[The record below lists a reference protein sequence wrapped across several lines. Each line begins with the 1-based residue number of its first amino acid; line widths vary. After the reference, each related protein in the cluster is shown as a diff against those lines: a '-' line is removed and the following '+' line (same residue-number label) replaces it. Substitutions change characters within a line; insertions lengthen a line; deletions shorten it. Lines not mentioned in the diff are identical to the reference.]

1 MNNDFDLLVLGGGSG
16 GLAVARR
23 AAAHGARCAVIEGG
37 KLGGTCVNR
46 GCVPKKIIW
55 YAAEIARAM
64 DLAPDYGFA
73 ETAGGFDWAR
83 LKVARDS
90 YLKRLNQIYRTGLA
104 DSKVELITGHGRFID
119 PHTLEVEGKRYRA
132 PHIVIA
138 TGGRPIVPELPGA
151 RFGITSDGFFGLF
164 TQPRRVAIVGSGYIA
179 TELAGMLRA
188 LGSEVTMLIRSEWFL
203 NGFDVMLRETLMEEM
218 QHQGIN
224 ILCSVMV
231 ERVNRDGAGL
241 LSLHTTSGQQLSG
254 FDCLI
259 WAVGR
264 APNSD
269 RLGLDA
275 AGVERDGRGM
285 IPTDEFQNTNVAG
298 VYAVGDVTG
307 RAALTPV
314 AIAAGRRLAD
324 RLFGGQPHSR
334 LDYRLIPTVIFSHPP
349 VASIGLTEDEARE
362 QHGSAV
368 KIYQT
373 RFVPLQQALSSQKRH
388 SAMKLVTI
396 GVEEKVVGC
405 HIVGQG
411 ADEMLQGFAV
421 AMGMG
426 ACKRDFDN
434 TIAIHPT
441 SAEELVTLR

>member
-1 MNNDFDLLVLGGGSG
+1 MQNDYDLLVLGGGSG

-46 GCVPKKIIW
+46 GCVPKKIMW
-55 YAAEIARAM
+55 YAADIAQALQ
-64 DLAPDYGFA
+64 LAPDYGFD
-73 ETAGGFDWAR
+73 AGPADLDWAR

-90 YLKRLNQIYRTGLA
+90 YIKRLNQVYRTSLE
-104 DSKVELITGHGRFID
+104 DSRVDLIQGYGRFID
-119 PHTLEVEGKRYRA
+119 AHTVEVEGKRYQA

-138 TGGRPIVPELPGA
+138 TGGRPITPQLPGA

-179 TELAGMLRA
+179 TELAGMLST
-188 LGSEVTMLIRSEWFL
+188 LGSEVTLLIRSEWFL
-203 NGFDVMLRETLMEEM
+203 NGFDVLIRETLMEEM

-224 ILCSVMV
+224 VLCNVMV
-231 ERVNRDGAGL
+231 KSVSRDPDGL
-241 LSLHTTSGQQLSG
+241 LSLHTSSAQQVTG

-269 RLGLDA
+269 RLNLQA
-275 AGVERDGRGM
+275 AGVHCDGRGM
-285 IPTDEFQNTNVAG
+285 IPCDDFQNTNVPG
-298 VYAVGDVTG
+298 IYALGDISG

-314 AIAAGRRLAD
+314 AIAAGRHLAD
-324 RLFGGQPHSR
+324 RLFGGQAESH

-349 VASIGLTEDEARE
+349 VGSVGLTEDEARE
-362 QHGSAV
+362 RHGSAV
-368 KIYQT
+368 KIYQN
-373 RFVPLQQALSSQKRH
+373 RFVPLHQALSARKSY
-388 SAMKLVTI
+388 SAMKLVTV
-396 GVEEKVVGC
+396 GVDEKVVGC

-426 ACKRDFDN
+426 ACKQDFDR